1 MVQEEWNAYVFTL
14 VFCQNYILCDIYTQA
29 SEAKLCL
36 ERILKLY
43 FILSCEI
50 LPCLFEKIR
59 FLA

>member
-14 VFCQNYILCDIYTQA
+14 VQDVFFAKTIFCVTFITRA

-43 FILSCEI
+43 SILSCENSS
-50 LPCLFEKIR
+50 LFI
-59 FLA
+59 